1 MVRFKDLEVGYNV
14 FTINCK
20 TSEISYLKIS
30 EFPSF
35 ISDGKTIYLYIIA
48 ANLLFG
54 EKLILIRK
62 DKINQS
68 IYFCGKELIVFSDKK
83 LLSYFLDLIYHR

>member
-20 TSEISYLKIS
+20 TSEILYLKIS
-30 EFPSF
+30 KVPRF
-35 ISDGKTIYLYIIA
+35 ISDGKTKFLNIIA
-48 ANLLFG
+48 ADLLFG
-54 EKLILIRK
+54 EKFILIRK

-83 LLSYFLDLIYHR
+83 LLNYFLDLIYHR